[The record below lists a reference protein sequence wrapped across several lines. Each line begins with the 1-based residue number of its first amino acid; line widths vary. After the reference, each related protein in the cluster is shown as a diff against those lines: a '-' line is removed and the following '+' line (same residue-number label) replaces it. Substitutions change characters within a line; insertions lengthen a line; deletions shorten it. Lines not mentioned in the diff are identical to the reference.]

1 MNKRDMQKRIEEI
14 DRETTF
20 LKSLL
25 DKSIELK
32 TKNKLTI
39 QINKLIGE
47 KFTLKTYLMPE
58 KENAIKN

>member
-58 KENAIKN
+58 KANKEA